1 MRFRQTILHREIR
14 LKQMKKKTALL
25 AGAVTLAATAL
36 FGGVFA
42 LLGSFRL
49 PVLTGL
55 AVGFGAAC
63 LCLFLFYRAANVTPE
78 QKNWGILLFFSRW
91 AVAVAVIAL
100 SLLIPAV
107 DSVAVILPLT
117 VPVLAAA
124 VLMGLEK

>member
-1 MRFRQTILHREIR
+1 
-14 LKQMKKKTALL
+14 MKKKTAFL
-25 AGAVTLAATAL
+25 AGAVTLGATGL
-36 FGGVFA
+36 FGCIFA
-42 LLGSFRL
+42 LLGSWRP
-49 PVLTGL
+49 PVPTGL

-78 QKNWGILLFFSRW
+78 QKSWGILLFFSRW
-91 AVAVAVIAL
+91 AVAVAVVAL
-100 SLLIPAV
+100 SLLVPAV